1 MSIHVDPITHKK
13 LLLVK
18 QLYQHAVIQSE
29 SQKSYVGRIMSLIG
43 FDLAVETI
51 LKVVVVTLE
60 PAKTPADSFQSL
72 IQQADNALTNSRL
85 QPILDRPNIQHIHSL
100 RNDAQHKAKYPNET
114 DLSDCRTYTRDFL
127 RKIIFVV
134 WGVSFETMRLT
145 DLIQNSQVKQL
156 LVDAETALDS
166 GDYLEAEKKAE
177 AGLNNALGLVEGGM
191 LGVVPYKVNAFMVS
205 DGENVAPDSDTFRI
219 FRIMRDVLLRSA
231 LGLNTP
237 EYIKYRQLLRTYR
250 GKITNLFSLD
260 LKEKPP
266 LSAKDAEFVV
276 TFATNAVLQ
285 IESLVGNLESASWL
299 RGDVY

>member
-1 MSIHVDPITHKK
+1 MPIHVDPITHKK
-13 LLLVK
+13 LILVK

-29 SQKSYVGRIMSLIG
+29 SQNSYVGKIMSLIG

-51 LKVVVVTLE
+51 LKVVIATLE
-60 PAKTPADSFQSL
+60 PAKNPADSFQGL
-72 IQQADNALTNSRL
+72 IQQADSALANNGL
-85 QPILDRPNIQHIHSL
+85 HPIPDRPNIQHIHSL

-114 DLSDCRTYTRDFL
+114 DLSDCRTYARDVL
-127 RKIIFVV
+127 QKIIFDV
-134 WGVSFETMRLT
+134 WGVSFDTIRLT
-145 DLIQNSQVKQL
+145 DLIQNNQIKEL
-156 LVDAETALDS
+156 LVEAETALDN
-166 GDYLEAEKKAE
+166 GDYREAEIKAE
-177 AGLNNALGLVEGGM
+177 AGLRNALGLVEGGM

-205 DGENVAPDSDTFRI
+205 DGENVVPDSDTFRI

-250 GKITNLFSLD
+250 GKVTSLLSLD

-285 IESLVGNLESASWL
+285 IERLVGNLESASWL